1 MNIEQL
7 KESVAN
13 EFTTAD
19 ILELANKCCELKK
32 QNAALIESFE
42 TLAEVL
48 EGFKHNKN
56 IQNIGYTCRE
66 QLRRILENSWIL
78 GIK

>member
-1 MNIEQL
+1 MSIEQL
-7 KESVAN
+7 RETVAE

-32 QNAALIESFE
+32 QNLALIESFE

-48 EGFKHNKN
+48 EGFEHNGN
-56 IQNIGYTCRE
+56 IQNIGHTCRE
-66 QLRRILENSWIL
+66 QLRRIL
-78 GIK
+78 GK

>member
-1 MNIEQL
+1 MSIEQL
-7 KESVAN
+7 RETVAE

-32 QNAALIESFE
+32 QNLALIESFE

-48 EGFKHNKN
+48 ENGDENMKN
-56 IQNIGYTCRE
+56 LAGICRE
-66 QLRRILENSWIL
+66 QLRRIL
-78 GIK
+78 GK

>member
-1 MNIEQL
+1 MSIEQL
-7 KESVAN
+7 RETVAE

-32 QNAALIESFE
+32 QNLALIESFE

-48 EGFKHNKN
+48 ETGDENMKN
-56 IQNIGYTCRE
+56 LAGICRE
-66 QLRRILENSWIL
+66 QLRRILGE
-78 GIK
+78 